1 MIEFKDN
8 QAIYLQIADQF
19 VENILQRKWGSG
31 DKIPSI
37 RDTAIEFEVNPN
49 TTLRTF
55 NFLQEK
61 GIIFNK
67 RGLGYF
73 IADDGYDK
81 TRALRKEQ
89 FVEEELPNLFRSME
103 LLGISFA
110 DLQTYYAKYNQ
121 NGQHHENKQ

>member
-1 MIEFKDN
+1 MIEYREN

-19 VENILQRKWGSG
+19 VENILQRKWNTV

-37 RDTAIEFEVNPN
+37 RDTAVAFEVNPN

-55 NFLQEK
+55 NFLQDK

-73 IADDGYDK
+73 IADEGYTL
-81 TRALRKEQ
+81 TRGIKKEQ
-89 FVEEELPNLFRSME
+89 FVEQELPALFRSME
-103 LLGISFA
+103 LLGISFSE
-110 DLQTYYAKYNQ
+110 LEKYYLKFNQ
-121 NGQHHENKQ
+121 NNNYQ

>member
-19 VENILQRKWGSG
+19 VENILQRKWTSG

-37 RDTAIEFEVNPN
+37 RDTAVEFEVNPN

-55 NFLQEK
+55 NYLQEK

-73 IADDGYDK
+73 VADDGYEK
-81 TRALRKEQ
+81 TKVLKKEQ
-89 FVEEELPNLFRSME
+89 FLEEELPSLFNSMQ
-103 LLGISFA
+103 LLGISFS
-110 DLQTYYAKYNQ
+110 DLEKYYSKYSE
-121 NGQHHENKQ
+121 NGQHS

>member
-19 VENILQRKWGSG
+19 VENILQGKWTSG

-55 NFLQEK
+55 NYLQEK

-73 IADDGYDK
+73 IADDGIEK
-81 TRALRKEQ
+81 TKTLKKEQ
-89 FVEEELPNLFRSME
+89 FLEEELPSLFNSMQ
-103 LLGISFA
+103 LLGISFS
-110 DLQTYYAKYNQ
+110 DLQAYYAKFNNNG
-121 NGQHHENKQ
+121 NGQHA

>member
-19 VENILQRKWGSG
+19 VENILQGKWTSG

-37 RDTAIEFEVNPN
+37 RDTAVEFEVNPN

-55 NFLQEK
+55 NYLQEK
-61 GIIFNK
+61 GIIYNK

-73 IADDGYDK
+73 IADDGIDK
-81 TRALRKEQ
+81 TKALKKEQ
-89 FVEEELPNLFRSME
+89 FLEEELPSLFNSMQ
-103 LLGISFA
+103 LLGISFS
-110 DLQTYYAKYNQ
+110 DLQTYYSKFNS
-121 NGQHHENKQ
+121 NGHHS

>member
-19 VENILQRKWGSG
+19 VENILQGKWTSG

-55 NFLQEK
+55 NYLQEK

-73 IADDGYDK
+73 IADDGIEK
-81 TRALRKEQ
+81 TKTLKKEQ
-89 FVEEELPNLFRSME
+89 FLEEELPSLFNSMQ
-103 LLGISFA
+103 LLGISFS
-110 DLQTYYAKYNQ
+110 DLQAYYAKFNN
-121 NGQHHENKQ
+121 NGNGKHA

>member
-19 VENILQRKWGSG
+19 VENILQRKWSSG

-73 IADDGYDK
+73 ISEDGYEK
-81 TRALRKEQ
+81 TKILKKEQ
-89 FVEEELPNLFRSME
+89 FLEEELPNLFRSMQM
-103 LLGISFA
+103 LGISLA
-110 DLQTYYAKYNQ
+110 DLETYYNKFNI
-121 NGQHHENKQ
+121 NGQH